1 MEPETFVTS
10 AGQPETSAED
20 ARRQR
25 QREKQ
30 ARYRAKKRQAG
41 DGDGSPGDASPSP
54 RPAPPNRPHVTRD
67 PGATGHDAD
76 ADEIAQ
82 WVTRL
87 VDDRLQA
94 FLGDAM
100 PPRDDG
106 DESPTATTTVT
117 GREDSWLPSDDGGP
131 DFCVVAPTA
140 PSTGTAVAT
149 LLAPLLV
156 SMAPRLASIA
166 ARAVVDVCAAKATGY
181 WSAVRGLV
189 PGYRLPAAV
198 PEQPPTSQQQHPLPP
213 LVGNGHHGASSG
225 RRQETR
231 NQHASPPSSTGA
243 ASPCTPP
250 AVGQGGSQAEGGGE

>member
-10 AGQPETSAED
+10 AGQPETSADD

-41 DGDGSPGDASPSP
+41 DGDDSPGTRHRP
-54 RPAPPNRPHVTRD
+54 RDPPPNRPHVTRD

-100 PPRDDG
+100 PRVT
-106 DESPTATTTVT
+106 TAT
-117 GREDSWLPSDDGGP
+117 SPH
-131 DFCVVAPTA
+131 
-140 PSTGTAVAT
+140 
-149 LLAPLLV
+149 
-156 SMAPRLASIA
+156 PR
-166 ARAVVDVCAAKATGY
+166 
-181 WSAVRGLV
+181 
-189 PGYRLPAAV
+189 
-198 PEQPPTSQQQHPLPP
+198 QQ
-213 LVGNGHHGASSG
+213 
-225 RRQETR
+225 RR
-231 NQHASPPSSTGA
+231 
-243 ASPCTPP
+243 
-250 AVGQGGSQAEGGGE
+250 